1 MARNPNNPADAPEQS
16 LLQTMI
22 ARLLRLA
29 GGKGDGGEAQRMAMI
44 AFAIRVFSAGLAFL
58 SQIILARIMGQ
69 FEYGVYVFV
78 WVFVLILGNL
88 ACFGYQTA
96 LIRFIPQYNAE
107 NRIAELRGIIATA
120 QLFAAGSAGLIG
132 VAGMVCL
139 YLLGDRV
146 DHYYVAPLFLGAFA
160 LPLITLGDI
169 LDGAARANNWPVNAL
184 SPTFIIRPIL
194 ILLFVAIAV
203 LVGFSASAVTAIT
216 AALAAAAATTVGQFL
231 VLGRRLRNRFGKGEK
246 KVHFGHWLRVA
257 LPIFLVEGFYY
268 LLTNSDVIMVG
279 LFLEPERVATYYAAA
294 KCMALVHFAY
304 FAVKAGTGPRFAE
317 LVAVKDRPALAAFA
331 SNAARWTFWPSLAIG
346 LAVLATGPWLLALFG
361 PDFADGYPVMVVL
374 LAGILAKAA
383 IGPAEALLIMAG
395 RERIC
400 AAVYAVAFTINVGAN
415 LVLIPILGIV
425 GAAAATAFAMI
436 AETVLLFFIVRKELN
451 IIMLLRIGVAR
462 HKLKNGQEHN
472 GANTPQ

>member
-1 MARNPNNPADAPEQS
+1 
-16 LLQTMI
+16 MI

-29 GGKGDGGEAQRMAMI
+29 GGHGDGGEAQRMSLI

-69 FEYGVYVFV
+69 YEYGVYVFV

-120 QLFAAGSAGLIG
+120 QLFAVGSAGLIG
-132 VAGMVCL
+132 VAGMICL

-146 DHYYVAPLFLGAFA
+146 DHYYVVPLFLGAFA

-184 SPTFIIRPIL
+184 SPTFIIRPVLIL
-194 ILLFVAIAV
+194 IFVAIAV
-203 LVGFSASAVTAIT
+203 LVGFSSNAVTAMA
-216 AALAAAAATTVGQFL
+216 AALVAAAVTTIGQFV
-231 VLGRRLRNRFGKGEK
+231 VLGRRLRNRFGAGERK
-246 KVHFGHWLRVA
+246 IRFAQWLRVS

-279 LFLEPERVATYYAAA
+279 IFLEPERVAAYYAAA

-317 LVAVKDRPALAAFA
+317 LVAVDDQPALAAFA

-361 PDFADGYPVMVVL
+361 PDFSDGYPVMFVL
-374 LAGILAKAA
+374 LAGIMAKAA
-383 IGPAEALLIMAG
+383 IGPAEALLVMAG
-395 RERIC
+395 RERVC
-400 AAVYAVAFTINVGAN
+400 AAVYALAFAVNVGAN
-415 LVLIPILGIV
+415 FALIPVLGIV

-436 AETVLLFFIVRKELN
+436 VETILLFFIVRKELN
-451 IIMLLRIGVAR
+451 IIMILRIGVAG
-462 HKLKNGQEHN
+462 HKVKDGH
-472 GANTPQ
+472 